1 MYVITQ
7 QHETYTEVLLGP
19 IDWKPRYIAAM
30 IQQDLDLDTL
40 PNISVADE
48 DRIPYNITD
57 TVRVRRVE
65 QVFADINPKLQKL
78 DGPFWSYT
86 DELATAT
93 YTAVDKS
100 IDEVKGELRPQAA
113 AKRYQLEHEGVEVL
127 LQDKVVPVSTARQD
141 RSIYTSAVPG
151 PWKFSNGEWLT
162 LSQEDLNT
170 IISAVQTK
178 VSGAFE
184 WEQTK
189 LTEINNC
196 TTLAE
201 LDAIGI

>member
-7 QHETYTEVLLGP
+7 EHETYTEVLLGP
-19 IDWKPRYIAAM
+19 IEWKPRYIAAI
-30 IQQDLDLDTL
+30 IQQDLDLPDL

-48 DRIPYNITD
+48 ARIPYNITE

-65 QVFADINPKLQKL
+65 QVFAEINPKIQKL

-86 DELATAT
+86 DDLATAT

-100 IDEVKGELRPQAA
+100 VDEVKGELRPQAA
-113 AKRYQLEHEGVEVL
+113 ARRYQLENEGVDVL
-127 LQDKVVPVSTARQD
+127 VQDKVVPVSTARQD
-141 RSIYTSAVPG
+141 RSIYITAVPG

-162 LSQEDLNT
+162 LSQEDLDT

-178 VSGAFE
+178 VAGAFE

-189 LTEINNC
+189 LTEINAC

>member
-1 MYVITQ
+1 MYAIVY
-7 QHETYTEVLLGP
+7 HHDYDEVLLGP
-19 IDWKPRYIAAM
+19 IDWKPRYIASI
-30 IQQDLDLDTL
+30 IQQDLDLTDM

-48 DRIPYNITD
+48 GRVPYEITNK
-57 TVRVRRVE
+57 VWAYRVDQSFPE
-65 QVFADINPKLQKL
+65 ANHKLQKFE
-78 DGPFWSYT
+78 GPFWVFENQVALQT
-86 DELATAT
+86 HTV
-93 YTAVDKS
+93 VDKS
-100 IDEVKGELRPQAA
+100 VDEVKGELRPQAA
-113 AKRYQLEHEGVEVL
+113 ARRYQLENEGVDVL
-127 LQDKVVPVSTARQD
+127 IQDKVVRVSTARQD
-141 RSIYTSAVPG
+141 RSIYTTAVPG

-178 VSGAFE
+178 VAGAFE

-189 LTEINNC
+189 LTEINAC